1 MKPLAWT
8 YAMSSQSME
17 LNAYA
22 KVNLTL
28 EALGR
33 RDDGYHDVVSVMQ
46 TVDLHDTLTFEPA
59 DGLELVCDVP
69 ELAGCDNL
77 ALRAAWLLREHAG
90 VSDGTRISMAKRIP
104 VAAGLG
110 GGSSDAAVTLV
121 ALNRLWGTGLQTGE
135 LSALAARLG
144 SDVPFLLR
152 GGTALVSGRGERVD
166 PLPPANLEWF
176 VIACPGIEVPNKTA
190 SLYARLG
197 PSNFTRGAL
206 TRRLAARIRGGGD
219 VPPQFLFNVFD
230 DVALDAFPGL
240 RDCWDAMHALGA
252 REVHVAGSGP
262 SLFAPVSSREVGS
275 ALQLLLTHQHGLE
288 AHLARTV
295 GGYGEGGECTS

>member
-1 MKPLAWT
+1 
-8 YAMSSQSME
+8 MSSTPLE

-46 TVDLHDTLTFEPA
+46 TVDLHDTLTFESA
-59 DGLELVCDVP
+59 DELDLVCDVP
-69 ELAGCDNL
+69 ELAGCGNL
-77 ALRAAWLLREHAG
+77 ALRAARLLQESTG
-90 VSDGTRISMAKRIP
+90 TEDGARITIVKRIP
-104 VAAGLG
+104 LSAGLG
-110 GGSSDAAVTLV
+110 GGSSDAAATLV
-121 ALNRLWGTGLQTGE
+121 ALNRLWGLGLSVGE

-152 GGTALVSGRGERVD
+152 GGTAMVDGRGERVSQ
-166 PLPPANLEWF
+166 LPPADLEWL
-176 VIACPGIEVPNKTA
+176 VIACPGIQVPDKTA
-190 SLYARLG
+190 SLYAKLG

-206 TRRLAARIRGGGD
+206 TRRLSARIRGGGD

-230 DVALDAFPGL
+230 AVAFDAFPGL
-240 RDCWDAMHALGA
+240 RECWDAMHALGA

-275 ALQLLLTHQHGLE
+275 ALQLLLTHQHGIE
-288 AHLARTV
+288 SHLVRTV
-295 GGYGEGGECTS
+295 AGDPGGGECTS

>member
-1 MKPLAWT
+1 
-8 YAMSSQSME
+8 MSSTPLE

-33 RDDGYHDVVSVMQ
+33 RDDGYHDVVSVIQ

-59 DGLELVCDVP
+59 DALELVCDVP
-69 ELAGCDNL
+69 ELAGDENL
-77 ALRAAWLLREHAG
+77 APRAARLLREHAR
-90 VSDGTRISMAKRIP
+90 VSGGARITIAKRIP
-104 VAAGLG
+104 LAAGLG
-110 GGSSDAAVTLV
+110 GGSSDAAATLV
-121 ALNRLWGTGLQTGE
+121 ALDRLWRLGLSVGE

-152 GGTALVSGRGERVD
+152 GGTAMVSGRGERVD
-166 PLPPANLEWF
+166 QLPPADLEWL
-176 VIACPGIEVPNKTA
+176 VIACPGIQVPNKTA

-230 DVALDAFPGL
+230 DVAFDAFPGL
-240 RDCWDAMHALGA
+240 RDCWEAMHALGA

-275 ALQLLLTHQHGLE
+275 ALQLLLTHQHGIE
-288 AHLARTV
+288 SHLVRTV
-295 GGYGEGGECTS
+295 AGDAEGGECTS

>member
-1 MKPLAWT
+1 MPSESLE
-8 YAMSSQSME
+8 S
-17 LNAYA
+17 NAYA
-22 KVNLTL
+22 KLNLTL

-33 RDDGYHDVVSVMQ
+33 RDDGYHDVVSVIQ
-46 TVDLHDTLTFEPA
+46 TVDLHDTLTFERA
-59 DGLELVCDVP
+59 DGLELTCDVP
-69 ELAGCDNL
+69 ELAGCGNL
-77 ALRAAWLLREHAG
+77 ALRAARLLREHTG
-90 VSDGTRISMAKRIP
+90 VSDGARIAITKRIP

-110 GGSSDAAVTLV
+110 GGSSDAAATLV
-121 ALNRLWGTGLQTGE
+121 ALNRLWRLGLSTGE

-152 GGTALVSGRGERVD
+152 GGTAMVSGRGERVD
-166 PLPPANLEWF
+166 QLPPADLEWF
-176 VIACPGIEVPNKTA
+176 VIACPGIQVPDKTA
-190 SLYARLG
+190 SLYGRLG

-230 DVALDAFPGL
+230 DVAFDAFPGL

-275 ALQLLLTHQHGLE
+275 ALRLLLTHQHGIE
-288 AHLARTV
+288 AHLVRAV
-295 GGYGEGGECTS
+295 GGYREGGECTS

>member
-1 MKPLAWT
+1 MSTPPL
-8 YAMSSQSME
+8 E

-33 RDDGYHDVVSVMQ
+33 RDDGYHDVVSVIQ
-46 TVDLHDTLTFEPA
+46 TVDLHDTLTFELA
-59 DGLELVCDVP
+59 DELELVCDVS
-69 ELAGCDNL
+69 ELSGDGNL
-77 ALRAAWLLREHAG
+77 VLKAARLLRKKSG
-90 VSDGTRISMAKRIP
+90 VPEGARITIAKRIP

-110 GGSSDAAVTLV
+110 GGSSDAAATLV
-121 ALNRLWGTGLQTGE
+121 ALNRLWRLCASPRE
-135 LSALAARLG
+135 LSTLASRLG

-152 GGTALVSGRGERVD
+152 GGTAMVSGRGERVD
-166 PLPPANLEWF
+166 QLPPADLEWF
-176 VIACPGIEVPNKTA
+176 VIACPGMRVPDKTA

-230 DVALDAFPGL
+230 DVAFDAFPGL
-240 RDCWDAMHALGA
+240 RECWEAMHALGA
-252 REVHVAGSGP
+252 WEVHLAGSGS

-275 ALQLLLTHQHGLE
+275 ALQLLLTHQHGIE
-288 AHLARTV
+288 AHLVRAV
-295 GGYGEGGECTS
+295 GSYAEGRECTS